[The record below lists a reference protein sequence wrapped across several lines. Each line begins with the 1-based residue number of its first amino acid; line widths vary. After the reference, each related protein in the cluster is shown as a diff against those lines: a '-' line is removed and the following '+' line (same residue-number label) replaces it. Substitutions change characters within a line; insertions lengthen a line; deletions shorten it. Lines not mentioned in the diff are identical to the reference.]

1 MNRPLLGC
9 VLTVLLV
16 ALALP
21 VMAEDETQA
30 ETLGDAFNKGTPLLS
45 FLYRYEEVDQEGFD
59 KNAHASTLRTTVGFK
74 SLPYKN
80 SSFLIEAQNVTV
92 VGDDAYNNAGNAENA
107 KNGGTRPLWNGVKD
121 RPVVADPAQTTINQ
135 AYFQW
140 KNSANKAQLGRE
152 EIIIGDARFVGN
164 VGWRQNHQNFDAFIF
179 TNSSLSFADLSYRYL
194 NRVQTIFGGSKDMAS
209 HLINADLKFGKIGA
223 LALYGYLLD
232 FTQSQYY
239 GASSS
244 TIGGEFKG
252 KLELGENLGL
262 LYELEYAMQTDYAD
276 NPNSNLEAQYYFLMA
291 GIALKPITFKVGYEV
306 LGGDMVE
313 DPDDDLEIN
322 KGQFNTVLATAH
334 KFNGWADK
342 FLKTPE
348 PGLEDLFFKANGK
361 LGPVKWLLAYHLF
374 SANDGGATYGNE
386 FDALFTYKT
395 SWKQTFGAKAA
406 IYSADDFA
414 TDTNKFWVWTGFKI

>member
-1 MNRPLLGC
+1 MNRPLFGC
-9 VLTVLLV
+9 VLTALLLV
-16 ALALP
+16 FALP
-21 VMAEDETQA
+21 VMAEDAPQA

-80 SSFLIEAQNVTV
+80 TSFLIEAQDVTV
-92 VGDDAYNNAGNAENA
+92 LGNAQAYNNKGFEH
-107 KNGGTRPLWNGVKD
+107 LHNGVTD

-164 VGWRQNHQNFDAFIF
+164 VGWRQNHQNFDAFTF
-179 TNSSLSFADLSYRYL
+179 TNSSVDILDLSYRYL
-194 NRVQTIFGGSKDMAS
+194 NRVQTVVGSSKDMAS
-209 HLINADLKFGKIGA
+209 HLINADLKLGKIGT

-232 FTQSQYY
+232 FTRMENY
-239 GASSS
+239 GGSTS

-252 KLELGENLGL
+252 KLEMGESLNL
-262 LYELEYAMQTDYAD
+262 LYEVEYAQQSDYAD
-276 NPNSNLEAQYYFLMA
+276 NPNTNLDAQYYFLMA
-291 GIALKPITFKVGYEV
+291 GIALKPVTLKVGYEV
-306 LGGDMVE
+306 LGGDAAV
-313 DPDDDLEIN
+313 DNN
-322 KGQFNTVLATAH
+322 KGRFITPLATGH

-342 FLKTPE
+342 FLDTP
-348 PGLEDLFFKANGK
+348 PTGLQDLHFKANGK
-361 LGPVKWLLAYHLF
+361 FGSLKWLLAYHLF
-374 SANDGGATYGNE
+374 DANDGGAKYGNE
-386 FDALFTYKT
+386 FDALLTYKT

-406 IYSADDFA
+406 FYSADDFA
-414 TDTNKFWVWTGFKI
+414 TDTNKFWVWTGYKI